1 MRIMRIIINRL
12 KSCGFVNDATDCV
25 TGKSTNNEVR
35 HTVAN
40 QYSSELTEQRKVAVK
55 LLTRGYCTVA
65 EIAAHYGLARQTVAV
80 WARGIDVA
88 AARQAF
94 VARAVKRVSPRVGVD
109 DA

>member
-1 MRIMRIIINRL
+1 M
-12 KSCGFVNDATDCV
+12 
-25 TGKSTNNEVR
+25 
-35 HTVAN
+35 AN
-40 QYSSELTEQRKVAVK
+40 QYSSQMTEQRKVATK
-55 LLTRGYCTVA
+55 LLTRGYCTVQ
-65 EIAAHYGLARQTVAV
+65 EIASHYGLARQTVAV